1 MSKLLKLIVITLLL
15 SPASALAVDLQQV
28 KNNGL
33 VGEQLNGYLGLVSA
47 DATAEVRGAGGRC
60 KCQAQGQI

>member
-15 SPASALAVDLQQV
+15 SPAPALAVDLQQV

-33 VGEQLNGYLGLVSA
+33 VGEQLNGYLGWSRRTPPL
-47 DATAEVRGAGGRC
+47 
-60 KCQAQGQI
+60 KCGHWWTM